1 MGKLI
6 NISTTVNW
14 LASVAQL
21 GKWQY
26 KFLFSYLKDLLKLYI
41 HYLHRFFISCLV
53 LEIFSPEV
61 TRCPSHWIFFYLNGS
76 FGDVTT
82 GINHIKAF
90 FADQILIGRCIKGFE

>member
-1 MGKLI
+1 M
-6 NISTTVNW
+6 NW

-26 KFLFSYLKDLLKLYI
+26 KFLFSYLKDLLKQYI
-41 HYLHRFFISCLV
+41 NFFYRFFISCLV

-61 TRCPSHWIFFYLNGS
+61 TRCPPSWIFFDLINGS

-82 GINHIKAF
+82 GINHIKVF
-90 FADQILIGRCIKGFE
+90 VADQILIGRCIKGFE